1 MIRIGPVFSVSNIT
15 GDAVLMTKN
24 SAEQMNGAKAFIE
37 SLKKEG
43 VDTIFGYPGGV
54 LLHIYDE
61 IYESDLRHILVRHE
75 QAAAHAADGYARA
88 TGKTGVCLATS
99 GPGATNLVTGI
110 ATAHM
115 DSIPVVAF
123 TGQVTSSLI
132 GNDAFQEA
140 NITGITLPITKHNYL
155 VQKAEDIPKSIKE
168 AFYIASTGRPGPV
181 LVDITKDATINELKF
196 SYPEKVQL
204 RSYKPTVKGNILQI
218 KKAAAMIAS
227 AKKPVIYAG
236 GGVIASG
243 ASSELYKL
251 AELVNAPV
259 TTTLMGMGAFPTEHP
274 LFIGMPGMHGTKYA
288 NFSIQDS
295 DLLIA
300 IGARFDDRVTSKIS
314 SFATGAK
321 IIHIDVDPAEISK
334 NVAADLPIVGDAKTV
349 LKDLIPAVAEKIV
362 SGKTDEWI
370 KRVALW
376 KKEYPLAYIDDGSTI
391 KPQFVIETLCKTAPN
406 AIITTEVG
414 QHQMWTAHYFKFK
427 RPRQLVSSGGL
438 GTMGYGLP
446 ASMGAKVGCP
456 DQIVFDVAGDGSF
469 QMNSQELATLVVNDI
484 PVIAVILN
492 NGYLGMV
499 RQWQEL
505 FYDAHYSHTDI
516 IDSVDFVKLA
526 EAYGAL
532 GLRVEKKSELKDAL
546 KTAIKAGRPTVIDVR
561 IDRGENVFPMVPA
574 GASINELVDERKYGG
589 I

>member
-1 MIRIGPVFSVSNIT
+1 MSAEIK

-37 SLKKEG
+37 SLKMEG
-43 VDTIFGYPGGV
+43 VDTIFGYPGGA
-54 LLHIYDE
+54 LLHIYDA
-61 IYESDLRHILVRHE
+61 IYDCDIRHILVRHE

-115 DSIPVVAF
+115 DSIPIVAF
-123 TGQVTSSLI
+123 TGQVASSLI

-155 VQKAEDIPKSIKE
+155 VQRAEDVPKCIKE
-168 AFYIASTGRPGPV
+168 AFYIASTGRLGPV
-181 LVDITKDATINELKF
+181 LLDLTKDATMNEFKF
-196 SYPEKVQL
+196 SYPKSVEL
-204 RSYKPTVKGNILQI
+204 RSYKPTTKGNVQQI
-218 KKAAAMIAS
+218 KKAATMIAN
-227 AKKPVIYAG
+227 AKRPVIYAG
-236 GGVIASG
+236 GGIISSNA
-243 ASSELYKL
+243 ASELYKL
-251 AELVNAPV
+251 AELIQAPV
-259 TTTLMGMGAFPTEHP
+259 TTTLMGMGAFPMDHP

-300 IGARFDDRVTSKIS
+300 VGARFDDRVTGKLS
-314 SFATGAK
+314 SFASGAK
-321 IIHIDVDPAEISK
+321 KIHIDIDPAEISK
-334 NVAADLPIVGDAKTV
+334 NIPADLPIVGDARCV
-349 LKDLIPAVAEKIV
+349 LKDLVKSVSDVIV
-362 SGKTDEWI
+362 SGKTTEWLS
-370 KRVALW
+370 RVNQW
-376 KKEYPLAYIDDGSTI
+376 KKEYPLAYKDDGSTI
-391 KPQFVIETLCKTAPN
+391 KPQFVIETLCEVAPD
-406 AIITTEVG
+406 AIVATEVG
-414 QHQMWTAHYFKFK
+414 QHQMWAAQYFKFK
-427 RPRQLVSSGGL
+427 EPRKFLTSGGL

-446 ASMGAKVGCP
+446 AAMGAKVGCP
-456 DQIVFDVAGDGSF
+456 DQVVFDVAGDGSF
-469 QMNSQELATLVVNDI
+469 QMNSQELATLVTNDI
-484 PVIAVILN
+484 PVVSVILN

-505 FYDAHYSHTDI
+505 FYDCHYSHTNI
-516 IDSVDFVKLA
+516 MDSVDFVKLA

-532 GLRVEKKSELKDAL
+532 GIRVEKKSELKEAIQ
-546 KTAIKAGRPTVIDVR
+546 TAIQSGRPSVIDVLT
-561 IDRGENVFPMVPA
+561 DRNENVFPMVPA

>member
-1 MIRIGPVFSVSNIT
+1 
-15 GDAVLMTKN
+15 MTKN
-24 SAEQMNGAKAFIE
+24 SAEQMSGAKAFIE

-61 IYESDLRHILVRHE
+61 IYKSDLRHILVRHE
-75 QAAAHAADGYARA
+75 QSAAHAADGYARA

-115 DSIPVVAF
+115 DSVPIVAF
-123 TGQVTSSLI
+123 TGQVSSFLI

-155 VQKAEDIPKSIKE
+155 VQKAENIPISIKE
-168 AFYIASTGRPGPV
+168 AFHIASTGRTGPV
-181 LVDITKDATINELKF
+181 LIDMTRDATVSEFKF
-196 SYPEKVQL
+196 SYPSKVEL
-204 RSYKPTVKGNILQI
+204 RSYKPTVKGNIQQI
-218 KKAAAMIAS
+218 KNAAAMIAA
-227 AKKPVIYAG
+227 AKKPIIYAG
-236 GGVIASG
+236 GGVVSAG

-251 AELVNAPV
+251 AELINAPV
-259 TTTLMGMGAFPTEHP
+259 TTTLMGLGAFPMDHP
-274 LFIGMPGMHGTKYA
+274 LFVGMPGMHGAKYA

-295 DLLIA
+295 DLIIA
-300 IGARFDDRVTSKIS
+300 VGARFDDRVTGRLAD
-314 SFATGAK
+314 FASGAK
-321 IIHIDVDPAEISK
+321 IIHIDIDPAEISK
-334 NVAADLPIVGDAKTV
+334 IVAVDIPIVGDAKSV
-349 LKDLIPAVAEKIV
+349 LSDLISVMAGKIV
-362 SGKTDEWI
+362 SGKTTDWI
-370 KRVALW
+370 KRVNKW
-376 KKEYPLAYIDDGSTI
+376 KKEYPLTYNKKAGSI
-391 KPQFVIETLCKTAPN
+391 KPQFVIETMCELAPD
-406 AIITTEVG
+406 AIVATEVG
-414 QHQMWTAHYFKFK
+414 QHQMWTAQYFKFK
-427 RPRQLVSSGGL
+427 KPRKLITSGGL

-446 ASMGAKVGCP
+446 AALGAKVGCP

-469 QMNSQELATLVVNDI
+469 QMNSKELATMMQNDI

-505 FYDAHYSHTDI
+505 FYDRKYSHTDI
-516 IDSVDFVKLA
+516 VDSVDFVKLA

-532 GLRVEKKSELKDAL
+532 GLRVEKKSEVKEAL
-546 KTAIKAGRPTVIDVR
+546 QTAIKAGVPTVIDVR

-574 GASINELVDERKYGG
+574 GAAINEPIDERKYGG

>member
-1 MIRIGPVFSVSNIT
+1 
-15 GDAVLMTKN
+15 MTKN

-37 SLKKEG
+37 SLKMEG

-61 IYESDLRHILVRHE
+61 IYDCDIRHILVRHE

-115 DSIPVVAF
+115 DSVPMVAF
-123 TGQVTSSLI
+123 TGQVSSSLI

-155 VQKAEDIPKSIKE
+155 VQKADDIPKSIKE

-181 LVDITKDATINELKF
+181 LVDITKDATVNEFKF
-196 SYPEKVQL
+196 SYPERAEL
-204 RSYKPTVKGNILQI
+204 RSYKPTVRGNSKQIQTAAKMILN
-218 KKAAAMIAS
+218 
-227 AKKPVIYAG
+227 AKRPVIYAG
-236 GGVIASG
+236 GGIVSSNASF
-243 ASSELYKL
+243 ELHKL
-251 AELVNAPV
+251 AEMLNAPV
-259 TTTLMGMGAFPTEHP
+259 TTTLLGMGAFPTDHP
-274 LFIGMPGMHGTKYA
+274 LFLGMLGMHGTKYA

-300 IGARFDDRVTSKIS
+300 VGARFDDRVTSKIS
-314 SFATGAK
+314 SFASGAK

-334 NVAADLPIVGDAKTV
+334 NVAVDIPIVGDAKCV
-349 LKDLIPAVAEKIV
+349 LKDLIKTLSDKITA
-362 SGKTDEWI
+362 GKTDDWV
-370 KRVALW
+370 KRVQQW
-376 KKEYPLAYIDDGSTI
+376 KKEYPLTYQRDSSKI
-391 KPQFVIETLCKTAPN
+391 KPQFVIETLCEVEPN
-406 AIITTEVG
+406 AIVATEVG
-414 QHQMWTAHYFKFK
+414 QHQMWTAQYFKFK
-427 RPRQLVSSGGL
+427 QPRKFITSGGL

-446 ASMGAKVGCP
+446 AAMGAKVGCP
-456 DQIVFDVAGDGSF
+456 DQVVFDVAGDGSF
-469 QMNSQELATLVVNDI
+469 QMNSQELATLVSNDI
-484 PVIAVILN
+484 PVVAVILN

-505 FYDAHYSHTDI
+505 FYDRHYSHTDI
-516 IDSVDFVKLA
+516 SDSVDFVKLA

-532 GLRVEKKSELKDAL
+532 GLRVEKKSELKEAVQ
-546 KTAIKAGRPTVIDVR
+546 TAVKSGRPAVIDVR
-561 IDRGENVFPMVPA
+561 VDREENVFPMVPA
-574 GASINELVDERKYGG
+574 GASINELIDERKYGG
-589 I
+589 C

>member
-1 MIRIGPVFSVSNIT
+1 
-15 GDAVLMTKN
+15 MTKN

-61 IYESDLRHILVRHE
+61 IYDCDLRHILVRHE

-115 DSIPVVAF
+115 DSVPMVAF
-123 TGQVTSSLI
+123 TGQVASSLI

-155 VQKAEDIPKSIKE
+155 IQKAEDIPKSIKE

-181 LVDITKDATINELKF
+181 LVDITKDATVNEFKF

-204 RSYKPTVKGNILQI
+204 RSYKPTVKGNIQQI
-218 KKAAAMIAS
+218 KKAAAMIAN

-236 GGVIASG
+236 GGVVSAN

-251 AELVNAPV
+251 AELINAPV
-259 TTTLMGMGAFPTEHP
+259 TTTLMGMGAFPVDHP

-300 IGARFDDRVTSKIS
+300 VGARFDDRVTSKIS
-314 SFATGAK
+314 SFAAGAK

-334 NVAADLPIVGDAKTV
+334 NVAVDLPIVGDARCV
-349 LKDLIPAVAEKIV
+349 LIDLIPAVSEKIV

-370 KRVALW
+370 RRVALW
-376 KKEYPLAYIDDGSTI
+376 KKEYPLAYADDGSSI
-391 KPQFVIETLCKTAPN
+391 KPQFVIETLCELAPD
-406 AIITTEVG
+406 AIVATEVG
-414 QHQMWTAHYFKFK
+414 QHQMWTAQYFKFK
-427 RPRQLVSSGGL
+427 RPRQLITSGGL

-446 ASMGAKVGCP
+446 AAMGAKTGCP
-456 DQIVFDVAGDGSF
+456 SQIVFDIAGDGSF
-469 QMNSQELATLVVNDI
+469 QMNSQELATLVTNNI
-484 PVIAVILN
+484 PVISVILN

-505 FYDAHYSHTDI
+505 FYDRHYSHTDI
-516 IDSVDFVKLA
+516 VDSVDFVKLA

-532 GLRVEKKSELKDAL
+532 GLRVEKKSELKEAVQ
-546 KTAIKAGRPTVIDVR
+546 KAIKSGRPTVIDVR
-561 IDRGENVFPMVPA
+561 VDRGENVFPMVPA
-574 GASINELVDERKYGG
+574 GASINELIDERKYGG